1 MLKHLTSLFSTATQ
15 ETATSKTQQ
24 TQLAVCVLLF
34 EISAT
39 DGQVEAREVSALKD
53 FLLSYYNLPTSELD
67 SLYQNAVSQH
77 HESTDLYQ
85 YTRLIND
92 HFEYAEKLT
101 ILRGLWEVAFADNEL
116 DKYEESQIRKIADL
130 LYIRH
135 SDFIKQ
141 KALGIQAAP
150 QEKY

>member
-1 MLKHLTSLFSTATQ
+1 MLKHFTSLFSV
-15 ETATSKTQQ
+15 TSEESPITKEKQ

-34 EISAT
+34 EISAA
-39 DGQVEAREVSALKD
+39 DGNIDDNEIAALKA
-53 FLLSYYNLPTSELD
+53 FLLAHYQLPEAELD
-67 SLYQNAVSQH
+67 RLFQEAMSTH
-77 HESTDLYQ
+77 HDSTDLYQ

-150 QEKY
+150 QEKQ